1 MVKRKDERREPFDTV
16 EAAQAYAN
24 RHGMT
29 VREHVSSKGGHR
41 LNVVVDR
48 AGKAETLKVRASDG

>member
-1 MVKRKDERREPFDTV
+1 MAKRKDERREPFDTV

-24 RHGMT
+24 QHGMT
-29 VREHVSSKGGHR
+29 VREHVSSQGGHR
-41 LNVVVDR
+41 LNVVDR